1 MAPGGVIGRTPSG
14 MCGERVTVCDAG
26 DVKFAFEQ
34 RWTASVDDVVEVY
47 LDEGFWTGLSDL
59 TTTSPPKV
67 LGVERSA
74 DAATVRL
81 HWVLSV
87 DLPKEAARFIDP
99 DDVAWTEETTWDLA
113 ARSAT
118 VSFRPD
124 QAAGLLRASATAV
137 LHQDGADAVRTVR
150 GELKVRIPL
159 VGHKVEPV
167 IVDGIGEHLDEE
179 AHAVATRLAG

>member
-1 MAPGGVIGRTPSG
+1 
-14 MCGERVTVCDAG
+14 MCGQSVTVCDAG

-34 RWTASVDDVVEVY
+34 RWTASVDDVVEIY
-47 LDEGFWTGLSDL
+47 LDEGFWSGLSDL

-67 LGVERSA
+67 LGVERSG

-99 DDVAWTEETTWDLA
+99 DDVAWTEETTWDLP
-113 ARSAT
+113 ARSAS
-118 VSFRPD
+118 VAFRPD

-137 LHQDGADAVRTVR
+137 LHQDGDDAVRTIR

-179 AHAVATRLAG
+179 AHAVAEQLAG

>member
-1 MAPGGVIGRTPSG
+1 M
-14 MCGERVTVCDAG
+14 
-26 DVKFAFEQ
+26 
-34 RWTASVDDVVEVY
+34 VEGY

-113 ARSAT
+113 ARSPT